1 VTGKIG
7 DEPHMDDQAE
17 QFDDR
22 YMELLEAAR
31 DHWWVRGMQEIG
43 ATLIG
48 PVDRPIDVLDA
59 GCGTGALLPWAASL
73 TAPSL
78 PVAIDVSPAAVERCR
93 TAGLPAEFEVASVTD
108 LPYDDGRFDL
118 VLSSDVLQHLTID
131 QASSAASE
139 TARVL
144 RPGGRLLIRTNSAQG
159 RRGVAERDDWRMYTP
174 ASLRSVLEGA
184 GLEVDRLSSVNMIQ
198 GAWASI
204 PRRAIRQAHDHETL
218 VDEHRAQHGLGIP
231 EPVGE
236 RRNRIFLSLLRWEAR
251 YLRKPGRS
259 LPFGHSLYAVA
270 RRP

>member
-1 VTGKIG
+1 
-7 DEPHMDDQAE
+7 MDDQTD

-43 ATLIG
+43 ATLLQPI
-48 PVDRPIDVLDA
+48 DRPIDVLDA
-59 GCGTGALLPWAASL
+59 GCGTGALLPWAATL
-73 TAPSL
+73 TAPSF
-78 PVAIDVSPAAVERCR
+78 PAAVDVSPAAVERCR
-93 TAGLPAEFEVASVTD
+93 SAGLAAELEVGSVTD

-139 TARVL
+139 MARVL

-159 RRGVAERDDWRMYTP
+159 RRGVEEQDDWRLYTKD
-174 ASLRSVLEGA
+174 SLRNVLEGA
-184 GLEVDRLSSVNMIQ
+184 GLEVDRLTPVNMVQ

-204 PRRAIRQAHDHETL
+204 PRRRVRDAHEHDSL
-218 VDEHRAQHGLGIP
+218 VEEHRAQHGLGIP

-236 RRNRIFLSLLRWEAR
+236 RRNRIFLSLLRQEAR

>member
-1 VTGKIG
+1 
-7 DEPHMDDQAE
+7 MDDQTG

-43 ATLIG
+43 ATLIE
-48 PVDRPIDVLDA
+48 PVDQPLDVLDA

-78 PVAIDVSPAAVERCR
+78 PFAIDVSPAAVERCR
-93 TAGLPAEFEVASVTD
+93 SAGLPAEFEVASVTD

-118 VLSSDVLQHLTID
+118 ILSSDVLQHLTID
-131 QASSAASE
+131 QASAALVE

-159 RRGVAERDDWRMYTP
+159 RRHVAERDDWRMYTQ
-174 ASLRSVLEGA
+174 ASLRSALEDA
-184 GLEVDRLSSVNMIQ
+184 GLEVDRLTPVNMIQ
-198 GAWASI
+198 GAWASL
-204 PRRAIRQAHDHETL
+204 PRRTAHDHHDHETL
-218 VDEHRAQHGLGIP
+218 VDEHRAHHGLGIP
-231 EPVGE
+231 EPVGD
-236 RRNRIFLSLLRWEAR
+236 RRNRVFLSLLRWEAR

-270 RRP
+270 RRR

>member
-1 VTGKIG
+1 
-7 DEPHMDDQAE
+7 MDDQTE

-22 YMELLEAAR
+22 YMALLEAAR

-43 ATLIG
+43 AALLG

-78 PVAIDVSPAAVERCR
+78 PIAIDVSPAAVERCR
-93 TAGLPAEFEVASVTD
+93 TAGLPAELEVASVTE
-108 LPYDDGRFDL
+108 LPFDDGRFDL

-139 TARVL
+139 MTRVL

-159 RRGVAERDDWRMYTP
+159 RRGVAEQDDWRLYSQD
-174 ASLRSVLEGA
+174 SLRSVLEDA
-184 GLEVDRLSSVNMIQ
+184 GLEVDRLSPVNLVQ
-198 GAWASI
+198 GLWASL
-204 PRRAIRQAHDHETL
+204 PRPRGDDSHDHETL
-218 VDEHRAQHGLGIP
+218 VDEHRAHHGLGIP
-231 EPVGE
+231 EPVGD
-236 RRNRIFLSLLRWEAR
+236 RRNQVLLSLLRLEAR
-251 YLRKPGRS
+251 YLHRPGRS

>member
-1 VTGKIG
+1 
-7 DEPHMDDQAE
+7 MDDQIE

-22 YMELLEAAR
+22 YMALLEAAR

-43 ATLIG
+43 ETLIA

-73 TAPSL
+73 AAPSL
-78 PVAIDVSPAAVERCR
+78 PIAIDVSPAAIERCR
-93 TAGLPAEFEVASVTD
+93 TAGLPAELEVASVTE
-108 LPYDDGRFDL
+108 LPFDDGRFDL

-139 TARVL
+139 MARVL

-159 RRGVAERDDWRMYTP
+159 RRGVAERDDWRLYSQD
-174 ASLRSVLEGA
+174 SLRSVLEDA
-184 GLEVDRLSSVNMIQ
+184 GLEVDRLSAVNLVQ
-198 GAWASI
+198 GLWASL
-204 PRRAIRQAHDHETL
+204 PRPRVGEAHDHESL
-218 VDEHRAQHGLGIP
+218 VDEHRAHHGLGLTQ
-231 EPVGE
+231 PVGD
-236 RRNRIFLSLLRWEAR
+236 RRNQVLLSLLRLEAR